1 MMKVKNGHNIHVHYR
16 GTLNDGTEFDNSHK
30 NGQTFKFEVGSRQI
44 ISGFSD
50 TVLGMKAGET
60 KSVTL
65 TPEQA
70 YGPRNPQ
77 AKQIVLKEAFG
88 PDFEFIVGGNIQGNG
103 PAGPFVAKIEEV
115 SDTEVVLDM
124 NHPFAGQDLNF
135 EIEVVSIEAPQTD
148 TPLANW
154 NASMKKA
161 ELFEAAKEQGL
172 SVNTR
177 TTKAQLVAAL
187 EAAS

>member
-1 MMKVKNGHNIHVHYR
+1 MKVKNGHNIHVHYR
-16 GTLNDGTEFDNSHK
+16 GTLSDGTEFDNSRTR
-30 NGQTFKFEVGSRQI
+30 GQTLKFEVGSRQLI
-44 ISGFSD
+44 RGFND
-50 TVLGMKAGET
+50 AVVGMKAGET

-77 AKQIVLKEAFG
+77 AKQSVPKKAFG
-88 PDFEFIVGGNIQGNG
+88 PDFEFILGGTIQGNG
-103 PAGPFVAKIEEV
+103 PAGPFIAKIEEV
-115 SDTEVVLDM
+115 QDTEVVLDM
-124 NHPFAGQDLNF
+124 NHPLAGQDLNF
-135 EIEVVSIEAPQTD
+135 EIEIVSIEASQAH

-154 NASMKKA
+154 SVSMKKA
-161 ELFEAAKEQGL
+161 ELFEVAKEQGL
-172 SVNTR
+172 KVNTR

>member
-1 MMKVKNGHNIHVHYR
+1 MKVENGHNIRVHYK
-16 GTLNDGTEFDNSHK
+16 GTLNDGTEFDNSRK
-30 NGQTFKFEVGSRQI
+30 NGKTFKFEVGSRQI

-50 TVLGMKAGET
+50 TVLGMKTGET

-70 YGPRNPQ
+70 YGPHNPQ
-77 AKQIVLKEAFG
+77 AKQTVPKTAFG
-88 PDFEFIVGGNIQGNG
+88 PDFEFVLGGTIQGNG
-103 PAGPFVAKIEEV
+103 PVGPFLAKIEEV
-115 SDTEVVLDM
+115 GEADVILDM
-124 NHPFAGQDLNF
+124 NHPLAGQDLNF
-135 EIEVVSIEAPQTD
+135 EIEVVSIEASQAD

-154 NASMKKA
+154 SASMKKA
-161 ELFEAAKEQGL
+161 ELFEVAKGQGL
-172 SVNTR
+172 KVNTR